1 MSEIAT
7 DPAAALVRVGDVMSP
22 TVRMIALTASVTEA
36 LEAMRDAGVS
46 SLVVERRDDDDEFG
60 LIVVTDIAREVIAKD
75 RAAERV
81 NVYEVM
87 SKPVLTVPVDMQSK
101 YAVRLLV
108 RFNLSRALVVDE
120 TRSPVGIVTLRD
132 LVLRHAAAGLQDPP

>member
-1 MSEIAT
+1 MSEAAT
-7 DPAAALVRVGDVMSP
+7 DPVRELVRVGDVMSP
-22 TVRMIALTASVTEA
+22 TVRMIALTASVAEA
-36 LEAMRDAGVS
+36 LEAMRGAGVS

-60 LIVVTDIAREVIAKD
+60 LIVVTDIAREVVAKD
-75 RAAERV
+75 RAADRV

-132 LVLRHAAAGLQDPP
+132 LVLRHGAGGCGDPS